1 MELKPWAIRQVGTMN
16 LFVVFRQEDGTLELV
31 TPPLD
36 GMILP
41 GVTRD
46 SVLALARSHA
56 AGTLRIPNLTTKLA
70 VAERGVTMKE
80 VSETV
85 QSGRLVEMFGAGKCF
100 LSLSPA
106 FCYRGSPWAV
116 TRLDL
121 GTAAIVSP
129 VNKIGYQGRDIEIP
143 VEEDGMGPVSRP
155 IWTEL
160 VGRQTG
166 EIESDW
172 SVVVCEEEKGRPSQ

>member
-1 MELKPWAIRQVGTMN
+1 VELKPWAIRQVGTMN

-70 VAERGVTMKE
+70 VSERGVTMKE
-80 VSETV
+80 VSEAV

-100 LSLSPA
+100 FSLSLSLLQH
-106 FCYRGSPWAV
+106 FV
-116 TRLDL
+116 TEAHPGPSLDS
-121 GTAAIVSP
+121 I
-129 VNKIGYQGRDIEIP
+129 
-143 VEEDGMGPVSRP
+143 
-155 IWTEL
+155 
-160 VGRQTG
+160 
-166 EIESDW
+166 
-172 SVVVCEEEKGRPSQ
+172 

>member
-1 MELKPWAIRQVGTMN
+1 MN
-16 LFVVFRQEDGTLELV
+16 LFVVFRQGDGTFELV

-46 SVLALARSHA
+46 SVLSLARGNA
-56 AGTLRIPNLTTKLA
+56 AGTLRIPNLTTKL
-70 VAERGVTMKE
+70 VVSERGVTMKE
-80 VSETV
+80 VSEAA
-85 QSGRLVEMFGAGKCF
+85 QSGRLVEMFGAGE
-100 LSLSPA
+100 SPFFPSIPA
-106 FCYRGSPWAV
+106 SFAYLRL
-116 TRLDL
+116 TRLDS

-129 VNKIGYQGRDIEIP
+129 VNKIGYQGRDIDVP
-143 VEEDGMGPVSRP
+143 VGEDGMGPVSRP

-172 SVVVCEEEKGRPSQ
+172 SVVVCEGENEKGR

>member
-1 MELKPWAIRQVGTMN
+1 MN

-46 SVLALARSHA
+46 SVLSLARSHA
-56 AGTLRIPNLTTKLA
+56 AGTLPIPNLTSRL
-70 VAERGVTMKE
+70 VVSERGATMKE
-80 VSETV
+80 VCDAV
-85 QSGRLVEMFGAGKCF
+85 QSGRLVEMFGTGEF
-100 LSLSPA
+100 FFHLLST
-106 FCYRGSPWAV
+106 G
-116 TRLDL
+116 TRHGAHSGLTL

-129 VNKIGYQGRDIEIP
+129 INKIGYQGKDIEIP
-143 VEEDGMGPVSRP
+143 VDEDGMGPVSRP

-160 VGRQTG
+160 VARQTG

-172 SVVVCEEEKGRPSQ
+172 SVVVHE

>member
-1 MELKPWAIRQVGTMN
+1 MN

-36 GMILP
+36 GTILP

-46 SVLALARSHA
+46 SILSLARSHV
-56 AGTLRIPNLTTKLA
+56 AGTLHIPKLTTKLA
-70 VAERGVTMKE
+70 ISERGVTMKE
-80 VSETV
+80 VCEAV
-85 QSGRLVEMFGAGKCF
+85 QSGRLVEMFGSGEWFCF
-100 LSLSPA
+100 RFPLSFPNFKLNLQ
-106 FCYRGSPWAV
+106 
-116 TRLDL
+116 LDL

-129 VNKIGYQGRDIEIP
+129 INKIGYQGRDVNIP

-155 IWTEL
+155 LWTEL

-172 SVVVCEEEKGRPSQ
+172 SVVIHDEQLPL

>member
-1 MELKPWAIRQVGTMN
+1 MN
-16 LFVVFRQEDGTLELV
+16 LFVVFRQGDGTLELV

-46 SVLALARSHA
+46 SVLSLARGNA
-56 AGTLRIPNLTTKLA
+56 AGTLRIPNLTTKL
-70 VAERGVTMKE
+70 VVSERGVTMKE
-80 VSETV
+80 VSEAA
-85 QSGRLVEMFGAGKCF
+85 QSGRLVEMFGSGESNGF
-100 LSLSPA
+100 LPSIPVFA
-106 FCYRGSPWAV
+106 FLRL

-129 VNKIGYQGRDIEIP
+129 VNRIGYEGQDIDIP

-172 SVVVCEEEKGRPSQ
+172 SVVVCEGEKGR